1 MEPGGESFPE
11 FVSQSLD
18 KLKETLLAA
27 YTESHN
33 PNDGAVPRKSAGPR
47 PARVSVHHADEEAG
61 FCCSRTRSRG
71 MTLNVESQP
80 LPYSSWQPASELGDG
95 EAYAMIEGEEIFSQH
110 SSREDLRTLPKWESL
125 LLPALEGGLAADRRI
140 QMPVEYFSIHPQWS
154 SGTKV
159 TVRKSHAAKQGSVR
173 PRSSVMRVK
182 SLLVDEGSIMQRFVF
197 HPDAL
202 PRLAWLCFGMLLIF
216 WDVVTIPLIL
226 GGVDNATMDF
236 LYWASFVTLA
246 YWIFDLFVNFLTGYD
261 TGAGI
266 EMRPRQIAWHYSK
279 CWFIP
284 DIILVLIEL
293 LIKILEFVANSI
305 ESSEELGSVRVLRIV
320 RVMRFLRLLRLQ
332 KIARIGELIAKHF
345 TSLTFW
351 LTAKIASGM
360 VFILVVNH
368 YLAIFFMAIGLQG
381 KQDGVRSWLIAYEV
395 EDTDFWDI
403 YAISLHWSL
412 TQFTPATNNIGP
424 VNSVERLFA
433 ICVVLV
439 ALALFSSFLSS
450 ITNAVTALRAVRL
463 DYETREAQIRQFFNE
478 RNLPAALLAQVK
490 AFMRM
495 RSSAIRRVLEK
506 DVKLLAELPDA
517 LKKKLHAEMFLSPI
531 SALPW
536 MPSILR
542 ESTEFLEKVC
552 HGAVDERIARPG
564 IDVFVPD
571 SESEGAIIASS
582 DGLVYTRREV
592 FLRYKQNFN
601 NSTGVVALR
610 PGMRLAEVGLWAVW
624 RHRGHLTTETTC
636 PYLFI
641 NAVDFAEIAQQHG
654 GMTFKYLHIFGLLY
668 VSHVEDTMDKGV
680 LSDLSAEEDELQTL
694 GRRAQTFMDLSSRDT
709 TISGFGHI

>member
-1 MEPGGESFPE
+1 MSFPE

-18 KLKETLLAA
+18 KLKEALLAA
-27 YTESHN
+27 YTESQN
-33 PNDGAVPRKSAGPR
+33 PNDGVVPRKSAGVRPPR
-47 PARVSVHHADEEAG
+47 MSVHQADEEAGG

-71 MTLNVESQP
+71 MTLNVDSQP
-80 LPYSSWQPASELGDG
+80 LPYSSWQPASELG
-95 EAYAMIEGEEIFSQH
+95 EALSMIEGEELEISSQH

-140 QMPVEYFSIHPQWS
+140 QMPAEYFSIHPQWS

-159 TVRKSHAAKQGSVR
+159 TVRKSHAAKQASVR
-173 PRSSVMRVK
+173 PSVSVMRVK
-182 SLLVDEGSIMQRFVF
+182 SLLVDENSFVQKFVF

-226 GGVDNATMDF
+226 GGVDNATMEF
-236 LYWASFVTLA
+236 LYWASFVTLG
-246 YWIFDLFVNFLTGYD
+246 YWIFDLLVNFLTGYD

-266 EMRPRQIAWHYSK
+266 EMRPRKIAWHYARS
-279 CWFIP
+279 WFIP
-284 DIILVLIEL
+284 DLILVIIEL
-293 LIKILEFVANSI
+293 LIKILEFVANTT
-305 ESSEELGSVRVLRIV
+305 EELGSVRVLRIV

-381 KQDGVRSWLIAYEV
+381 RQDGVRSWLVAYEV
-395 EDTDFWDI
+395 EDTEFWDV

-424 VNSVERLFA
+424 VNSLERLFA

-564 IDVFVPD
+564 IDLFVPD

-582 DGLVYTRREV
+582 DGLVYTRREI
-592 FLRYKQNFN
+592 FLRYKQPFVN
-601 NSTGVVALR
+601 NSTGVVAIR

-641 NAVDFAEIAQQHG
+641 NAADFAEIAQQHG
-654 GMTFKYLHIFGLLY
+654 GTTFKYLHIFGLLY

-680 LSDLSAEEDELQTL
+680 LSDLSADEDELQTL

-709 TISGFGHI
+709 TISGFGQI

>member
-1 MEPGGESFPE
+1 MEPGGVSFPE

-33 PNDGAVPRKSAGPR
+33 PNDGAVPRKSAASAR

-71 MTLNVESQP
+71 MTLNVDSQP
-80 LPYSSWQPASELGDG
+80 LPYSSWQPASELG
-95 EAYAMIEGEEIFSQH
+95 EAYPMIEGEEIFSQH

-140 QMPVEYFSIHPQWS
+140 QMPAEYFSIHPQWS
-154 SGTKV
+154 AGTKV

-173 PRSSVMRVK
+173 PSVSVMRVK
-182 SLLVDEGSIMQRFVF
+182 SLLVDEASIMQRFVF

-284 DIILVLIEL
+284 DVILVLIEL
-293 LIKILEFVANSI
+293 VIKILEFVANSI

-424 VNSVERLFA
+424 VNSLERLFA

-478 RNLPAALLAQVK
+478 RNLPASLLAQVK

-564 IDVFVPD
+564 IDIFVPD

-654 GMTFKYLHIFGLLY
+654 GTTFKYLHIFGLLY
-668 VSHVEDTMDKGV
+668 VSHVEDIMDKGV
-680 LSDLSAEEDELQTL
+680 LSDLSAEQDELQTL

-709 TISGFGHI
+709 TISGFGQI